1 MHIELSGRRFVL
13 KSFTNGQI
21 REMEE
26 NDAKEQDREKRGE
39 SYASAVRGLYGLTA
53 MEWDAMPSRDTLTL
67 GRLTMSYSLG
77 VPLAEIKNLY
87 AGEDGLFPTS
97 GSDTA
102 ATAAES

>member
-21 REMEE
+21 KEMEE
-26 NDAKEQDREKRGE
+26 NDANEQDREKRGE